1 MTYVHGIIST
11 SHDAQSQLRLCLKY
25 ADHYGMPMLASWKSH
40 RNSSTQTLLGHS
52 KPSSNTRMTGKQR
65 GGKPVE
71 THIARGFLVNL
82 LSNEHRLK
90 LKELERQEP
99 EGKYY
104 PPFQVGKIL
113 RVAVQKEVTS
123 EEINAMEATWM
134 DFCMAKDLDQRS
146 TICSTEI
153 REAWGDWV
161 ASNYNPPLPV
171 VSNNPWGNS

>member
-11 SHDAQSQLRLCLKY
+11 SQGVRNQLRLSLRY
-25 ADHYGMPMLASWKSH
+25 ADHYGMPMPVLWKSH
-40 RNSSTQTLLGHS
+40 RSSSTPTLLGHS
-52 KPSSNTRMTGKQR
+52 KPLLNTRMIGKQR

-82 LSNEHRLK
+82 LSNDHRLK
-90 LKELERQEP
+90 LKELERLEP

-104 PPFQVGKIL
+104 PPFQAGKIL
-113 RVAVQKEVTS
+113 KVALQKEVTN
-123 EEINAMEATWM
+123 EEISAMEATWL
-134 DFCMAKDLDQRS
+134 DFCQAKDLDQRS

-161 ASNYNPPLPV
+161 ASNYTPPLPAT
-171 VSNNPWGNS
+171 SNSPWGN